1 VRDDSA
7 ARGERPPAQPPHGR
21 SHRTG
26 GSGRRTARTLHGAL
40 GLTVLGTILPGTAYL
55 AAGRRKLGAV
65 TLVLFLL
72 LVAGG
77 VYLATT
83 GRHTV
88 ASWAVSRSSL
98 IEVIVGAGAIA
109 LLWMVV
115 VVTGYRML
123 VPRPMGGVRHAVGAL
138 VVLVLA
144 AVVAAPA
151 VQVGRIAS
159 AQSGF
164 LSGVFGHHRSA
175 TVVDRPDPFAGKAR
189 VNVLLL
195 GGDSGPDRDGLRT
208 DTVVVASIDTHTGD
222 TTLFSLPRNLE
233 NLPFPPGSALAKAYP
248 DGFTAPREDEGLLN
262 AVYRNGPGLHPG
274 IIGPSDNPGA
284 DWLKLGVGQALGLH
298 IDYYALVNMA
308 GFSKVVDALGGIRVN
323 INYWVPIG
331 GVPDQQLPDDY
342 FRPGPNQHLDGWHA
356 LQYAR
361 GRYGL
366 SDYLRMDRQRCM
378 LDAVVKA
385 ADPAKVLASYP
396 EIAASAESTL
406 QTDIPESALQ
416 GFVDLGFK
424 AKDAQIR
431 SVVFDAQ
438 VINPAYPDYDKIH
451 SIVARTLSSGRAA
464 GPDGISGAPSAA
476 ASSSAA
482 PSTGTPSTGATPTG
496 ATSSA
501 GAVPIAN
508 VANACAYNP
517 TEAQKALAQGEPP
530 TKNR

>member
-1 VRDDSA
+1 
-7 ARGERPPAQPPHGR
+7 
-21 SHRTG
+21 
-26 GSGRRTARTLHGAL
+26 
-40 GLTVLGTILPGTAYL
+40 VLGTVLPGTNYL
-55 AAGRRKLGAV
+55 AAGRRKLGV
-65 TLVLFLL
+65 LTLVVFLL

-77 VYLATT
+77 VYLATARRET
-83 GRHTV
+83 LL
-88 ASWAVSRSSL
+88 SWAVSRSSL
-98 IEVIVGAGAIA
+98 IAVVAVAGTVS
-109 LLWMVV
+109 LLWILV

-123 VPRPMGGVRHAVGAL
+123 VPRPMGGIRHAVGAL
-138 VVLVLA
+138 VVLLLA
-144 AVVAAPA
+144 VVVAAPA

-164 LSGVFGHHRSA
+164 LTGVFGHHRSA
-175 TVVDRPDPFAGKAR
+175 TVVEKPDPFAGKSR

-222 TTLFSLPRNLE
+222 TTMFSLPRNLE

-248 DGFTAPREDEGLLN
+248 HGFDAPREDEGLLN
-262 AVYRNGPGLHPG
+262 AVYRNGPALHPG
-274 IIGPSDNPGA
+274 IIGQTDNPGA

-298 IDYYALVNMA
+298 IDYYVLINME
-308 GFSKVVDALGGIRVN
+308 GFSKLVDALGGLTVN

-342 FRPGPNQHLDGWHA
+342 FRPGPDQHLDGWHA

-378 LDAVVKA
+378 LDAVVRA
-385 ADPAKVLASYP
+385 ANPAKVLASYP
-396 EIAASAESTL
+396 EIASSAEATL

-424 AKDAQIR
+424 AKNAQIR
-431 SVVFDAQ
+431 SVVFDNH
-438 VINPAYPDYDKIH
+438 VINPAYPDYDKIR
-451 SIVARTLSSGRAA
+451 SIVDQALSSGGAA
-464 GPDGISGAPSAA
+464 GPDDTPGQPSAA

-482 PSTGTPSTGATPTG
+482 PTGTPSTGASATATPVTDVG
-496 ATSSA
+496 D
-501 GAVPIAN
+501 
-508 VANACAYNP
+508 ACAYNP
-517 TEAQKALAQGEPP
+517 AEAQKALAQGEPP
-530 TKNR
+530 TKHHG